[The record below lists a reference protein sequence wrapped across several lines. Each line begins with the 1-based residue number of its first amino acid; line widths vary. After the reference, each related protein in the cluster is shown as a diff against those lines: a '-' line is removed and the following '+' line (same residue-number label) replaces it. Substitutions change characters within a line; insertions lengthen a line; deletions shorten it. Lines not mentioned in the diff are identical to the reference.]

1 MNALIT
7 ALALMLLIAPS
18 CFSQE
23 PIPIL
28 GARWERVTI
37 KAPKPNVTG
46 VGPVTPV
53 MAETK
58 NFQRKAREQRTDNP
72 MDPNAES
79 MEARSLAMDKAVRES
94 RTPQPDNLKGYT
106 YTVEMRND
114 TGSLISAIFWE
125 YKFVENAQPSN
136 VVRRQ
141 FLCGGEFKNGERKEF
156 SAFSQHG
163 PSDTIGVDS
172 LGKGDDEK
180 LFTGTVQ
187 VNRIELSDGTIIQ
200 RDNWK
205 YDDVKEGVKRATSTP
220 WVNEV
225 CRAL

>member
-1 MNALIT
+1 MKALIT
-7 ALALMLLIAPS
+7 ASALVLLIAPS

-28 GARWERVTI
+28 SARWERMTI

-72 MDPNAES
+72 MDPNTES
-79 MEARSLAMDKAVRES
+79 MEARSLAMDKAVKES
-94 RTPQPDNLKGYT
+94 RTPQPDDLQGYN

-114 TGSLISAIFWE
+114 TGSPISIIFWE
-125 YKFVENAQPSN
+125 YKFVENARPEN

-141 FLCGGEFKNGERKEF
+141 FLCGGGFKIGEKKEF
-156 SAFSQHG
+156 SVFSQHG
-163 PSDTIGVDS
+163 PSDVIAVDS
-172 LGKGDDEK
+172 LGKGNDK
-180 LFTGTVQ
+180 LFTGSVQ
-187 VNRIELSDGTIIQ
+187 VNRIELADGTIIQ

-205 YDDVKEGVKRATSTP
+205 YDDVKEAVKRATSTP
-220 WVNEV
+220 WINEV

>member
-1 MNALIT
+1 MSVLFKASIVV
-7 ALALMLLIAPS
+7 LLISPF

-23 PIPIL
+23 PVPIL
-28 GARWERVTI
+28 NARWKRATI
-37 KAPKPNVTG
+37 RAQKPDVAP

-58 NFQRKAREQRTDNP
+58 YFQRKAREARTDNP

-79 MEARSLAMDKAVRES
+79 MEGRSRAMDKAVRES
-94 RTPQPDNLKGYT
+94 RTAQGDDVTGYT
-106 YTVEMRND
+106 YTAEMRNE
-114 TGSLISAIFWE
+114 TGSTISIIFWE
-125 YKFVENAQPSN
+125 YKFVEIAHPTN

-141 FLCGGEFKNGERKEF
+141 FLCGIEFKNGETKEL
-156 SAFSQHG
+156 SAFSLHA
-163 PSDTIGVDS
+163 PSDVIGVES
-172 LGKGDDEK
+172 LGKNNEK
-180 LFTGTVQ
+180 LFTESVQ

-205 YDDVKEGVKRATSTP
+205 FADVKEAVKNATSTP
-220 WVNEV
+220 WGNEV